1 MKYLRLFNE
10 GSEYT
15 DNVDMV
21 GDIELPIVSVCGYDG
36 DNSIIFY
43 DKNPVREARFFINE
57 IGEPIFETKNNI
69 KRVYVNDELIYENN
83 INYKQ
88 EQVIKTSDVFI
99 TDDTVLFS
107 PDKIIYSYK
116 SSFVQVA
123 IDSEL
128 QDTDKLLIWIGS
140 PTDGCDYN
148 FIDISALT
156 DLVSA
161 SKKSILLAIEGI
173 DEILANGA
181 VFQIFRNEQP
191 LDTHL
196 SWDGTPFIK
205 NDIFDISNDT
215 FNNIAFNPN
224 GIILYAIFETYD
236 NVEIENLHLVVN
248 DSDSGITVTQL
259 DDFQTA
265 IIGNKIVVKINE
277 ECLNNRIFG
286 LTYSNNS
293 DNVEILNSKLTV
305 ISSIKETLELDS
317 PITTD
322 ITGEIKVTYE
332 VKNRFEPIQFNS
344 RNLIDISKDALK
356 YNTYVQ
362 DSAFDECENL
372 KKIKLS
378 DRTLSIGKHAFHN
391 CRNLEEIDLGE
402 KVIEIAMYAFNS
414 CSKLKNI
421 KLPETLKTLGKGAF
435 YNCPSLT
442 DLYIPSNL
450 ESIYTGCFDN
460 CVFNTIKV
468 SPNNTVFDSRNN
480 CNAIIESSSN
490 TIIKGSNNTIIPNT
504 ITTISD
510 RAFHNCKGITSL
522 TIPDSVTSIGEGAF
536 AVCSNLRELILPQNL
551 VSVDESSFS
560 SCTSLTRI
568 EMPKFVKIIYE
579 DCFCGCT
586 SLKTVI
592 LGENISKLYEGCFQ
606 RCTSLTD
613 ITCAAKNTPSLDT
626 DVFTGL
632 PENGILRIPS
642 GSDYSSWLSALPS
655 GWTIEYI

>member
-1 MKYLRLFNE
+1 MDYLRLFNE
-10 GSEYT
+10 ESDYT
-15 DNVDMV
+15 DNVYMV

-43 DKNPVREARFFINE
+43 DKNPVREARFLINE

-69 KRVYVNDELIYENN
+69 KRVYVNDELIYEND

-88 EQVIKTSDVFI
+88 EQVIKASDTII
-99 TDDTVLFS
+99 TDDDILFS

-116 SSFVQVA
+116 SSFVQVT

-128 QDTDKLLIWIGS
+128 QDNDKLLVWFGS
-140 PTDGCDYN
+140 TDAHDYGL
-148 FIDISALT
+148 IDISALT

-173 DEILANGA
+173 DEILENGA

-362 DSAFDECENL
+362 EFAFDECRNL

-378 DRTLSIGKHAFHN
+378 DRTLTIGKHAFHN

-402 KVIEIAMYAFNS
+402 KVIEIVMYAFNS

-450 ESIYTGCFDN
+450 ESIATGCFDN
-460 CVFNTIKV
+460 CAFKTIKV

-490 TIIKGSNNTIIPNT
+490 TIIKGSSSTVIPNT
-504 ITTISD
+504 IISIGSK
-510 RAFHNCKGITSL
+510 AFYNNQGIVSL
-522 TIPDSVTSIGEGAF
+522 TIPDSVTSINENAF
-536 AVCSNLRELILPQNL
+536 SICSNLCEINLPQNL
-551 VSVDESSFS
+551 TFIGEDAFS
-560 SCTSLTRI
+560 GCTSLTKI
-568 EMPKFVKIIYE
+568 EIPKLVTILRDSCFV
-579 DCFCGCT
+579 GCT

-613 ITCAAKNTPSLDT
+613 ITCAAKNAPSLDT